1 MYRLKTFNCFY
12 FNNDLFLYQQV
23 DTKTVAQRS
32 AFVFQR
38 DCLLSLDANTA
49 QSQLARKS
57 EFVSRLQQAR
67 SQQTMH
73 LNRCTDHLARK
84 IAVVHLC
91 VLCASAHSALK
102 AVS

>member
-38 DCLLSLDANTA
+38 DCFLSLDADTA
-49 QSQLARKS
+49 QNQLTLKS
-57 EFVSRLQQAR
+57 
-67 SQQTMH
+67 
-73 LNRCTDHLARK
+73 
-84 IAVVHLC
+84 
-91 VLCASAHSALK
+91 
-102 AVS
+102 

>member
-1 MYRLKTFNCFY
+1 
-12 FNNDLFLYQQV
+12 
-23 DTKTVAQRS
+23 
-32 AFVFQR
+32 
-38 DCLLSLDANTA
+38 
-49 QSQLARKS
+49 
-57 EFVSRLQQAR
+57 
-67 SQQTMH
+67 MH